1 MLFVHD
7 QSVTDK
13 RYHSFVQSLP
23 IFVNDCSDSDDDI
36 QFNIHFSSTVTIR
49 SDRFF
54 TGMSLI
60 CPKDSM
66 MMIDGRMFLF
76 AIITSSS
83 IVSLTGTNRLPITL
97 HLIFTS
103 LHLEGYNRAR
113 QESNINRS
121 ISDRCCTSSV

>member
-1 MLFVHD
+1 MSRTSSFHSPFSSLPSSVCFSRHTAILFVHD

-23 IFVNDCSDSDDDI
+23 IFVNDCSDSDDD
-36 QFNIHFSSTVTIR
+36 IHFSSTVTIR

-83 IVSLTGTNRLPITL
+83 IVSLTGTNRLPIPL

-103 LHLEGYNRAR
+103 LHLEG
-113 QESNINRS
+113 
-121 ISDRCCTSSV
+121 